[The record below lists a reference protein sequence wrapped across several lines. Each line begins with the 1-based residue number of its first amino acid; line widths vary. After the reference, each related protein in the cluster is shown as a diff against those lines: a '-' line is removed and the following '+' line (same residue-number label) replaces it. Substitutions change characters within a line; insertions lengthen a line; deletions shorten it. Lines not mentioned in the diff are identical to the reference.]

1 MRSLVPGG
9 LRPPQGS
16 CVKPLAAAPPR
27 GVWPERK
34 AARVWRSGRH
44 SLEGILRRLH
54 FSSATSSSSIPSL
67 FWAFEI
73 TEVSPQLARRQRGSG
88 GFVPPESA
96 ISSLGR
102 GGGER
107 LFSLS
112 LLSLRPSAPRLLPP
126 PCLRPRS
133 RRPKAPSS
141 SAEEPAGPCR
151 AEPVGRGW
159 RPRASEGEGVKAGDP
174 GPGSPRLPGACDLCS
189 PVQNASLGVRVRGG
203 LAVVIGSL
211 PADLSSAVG
220 QGFASLLKIP
230 REK

>member
-1 MRSLVPGG
+1 MQYVDLSNSFPLSVFGVFGVRCQHSVQLFPLPHPSHSERCQSACGQFPSVCISTP
-9 LRPPQGS
+9 L
-16 CVKPLAAAPPR
+16 CV
-27 GVWPERK
+27 
-34 AARVWRSGRH
+34 
-44 SLEGILRRLH
+44 
-54 FSSATSSSSIPSL
+54 
-67 FWAFEI
+67 
-73 TEVSPQLARRQRGSG
+73 
-88 GFVPPESA
+88 
-96 ISSLGR
+96 
-102 GGGER
+102 
-107 LFSLS
+107 
-112 LLSLRPSAPRLLPP
+112 LPP